1 MQNDR
6 ARLIELIK
14 QTPEWEP
21 SFGIRREDDTAPAV
35 ESSPAWPCLAEE
47 ALHGLAG
54 ETVRLIE
61 PHTESDPVAL
71 LVQFLA
77 GFGNLIGRTAHFK
90 VEQTVHYLK
99 LFAVLVGESSKS
111 RKGTSWEHVNRL
123 LRVIDREWA
132 EARVMSGLA
141 SGEGLTWAVRDPI
154 EKDEP
159 VKDKGQITGYQTVII
174 DQGVKDKRLLVLEQ
188 EFSSVLRVAAREGS
202 TLSAT
207 IRQAWDSENLRI
219 LTKNTPARATGA
231 HISILGHITREEL
244 LRALNATEQANGFAN
259 RFLWVCVR
267 RSKCLPEGSNIESV
281 DFGPI
286 VRRLATAV
294 EFAGRV
300 GELRKDTTA
309 RELWAAVYDLLS
321 EGKPG
326 LLGAI
331 TARGEPQTMRLAC
344 IYALLDQ
351 SPEIR
356 AEHLQAGLAM
366 WQYCEDSARY
376 IFGAATGDWAAD
388 KILEALK
395 DNPAGMTRNEIR
407 ELFQRNLSAERIDS
421 ALRVLSRLN
430 LAYSKK
436 EEPGQTAG
444 RPAERWFCRR
454 RGYAV
459 TR

>member
-1 MQNDR
+1 
-6 ARLIELIK
+6 
-14 QTPEWEP
+14 
-21 SFGIRREDDTAPAV
+21 
-35 ESSPAWPCLAEE
+35 
-47 ALHGLAG
+47 
-54 ETVRLIE
+54 
-61 PHTESDPVAL
+61 
-71 LVQFLA
+71 
-77 GFGNLIGRTAHFK
+77 
-90 VEQTVHYLK
+90 
-99 LFAVLVGESSKS
+99 
-111 RKGTSWEHVNRL
+111 
-123 LRVIDREWA
+123 
-132 EARVMSGLA
+132 
-141 SGEGLTWAVRDPI
+141 
-154 EKDEP
+154 
-159 VKDKGQITGYQTVII
+159 
-174 DQGVKDKRLLVLEQ
+174 
-188 EFSSVLRVAAREGS
+188 
-202 TLSAT
+202 
-207 IRQAWDSENLRI
+207 
-219 LTKNTPARATGA
+219 
-231 HISILGHITREEL
+231 
-244 LRALNATEQANGFAN
+244 
-259 RFLWVCVR
+259 
-267 RSKCLPEGSNIESV
+267 
-281 DFGPI
+281 
-286 VRRLATAV
+286 
-294 EFAGRV
+294 
-300 GELRKDTTA
+300 
-309 RELWAAVYDLLS
+309 
-321 EGKPG
+321 

-331 TARGEPQTMRLAC
+331 TGRGEPQTMRLAC